1 LDTHLPVGHAA
12 PDYDQVG
19 ITYIMSD
26 FFEEL
31 RCRKVYRVALAC
43 AVVAWLVI
51 QMSARVVPACHAR
64 DSILPIFITAVAL
77 NSNAHS

>member
-1 LDTHLPVGHAA
+1 
-12 PDYDQVG
+12 
-19 ITYIMSD
+19 MSD

-31 RCRKVYRVALAC
+31 RGRKVYRVALGC

-64 DSILPIFITAVAL
+64 DSILPILITAVGF
-77 NSNAHS
+77 NSKAHS